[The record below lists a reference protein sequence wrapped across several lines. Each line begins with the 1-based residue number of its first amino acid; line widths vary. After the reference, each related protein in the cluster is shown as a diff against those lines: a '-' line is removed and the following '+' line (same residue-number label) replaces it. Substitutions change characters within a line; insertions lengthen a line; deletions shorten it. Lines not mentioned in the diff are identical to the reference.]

1 MNNKGGSMK
10 HEYQE
15 NEIVRINRKNYDEIK
30 NGYDSAID
38 RYEDEIEALTEENEK
53 LKSAVCVVNVE
64 RTETFKT
71 TSPETV
77 NIEILNKES
86 EFYPFVKKYFNSN
99 SDLTER
105 KNSLIQELSLLEA
118 RVQDFQNSFIG
129 KFLNFF
135 RVRV

>member
-1 MNNKGGSMK
+1 MK
-10 HEYQE
+10 HEYITAAE
-15 NEIVRINRKNYDEIK
+15 EYVKISRKNYDEIK
-30 NGYDSAID
+30 DGYDASND
-38 RYEDEIEALTEENEK
+38 FYEDKIKDLKEENEK
-53 LKSAVCVVNVE
+53 LRSAVCVVNVE
-64 RTETFKT
+64 RIETFKI
-71 TSPETV
+71 TSPKTV

-135 RVRV
+135 GVRL